1 MSDAIDQPMT
11 PTEKKQL
18 WRTATFHCR
27 CGNDKIRYH
36 ALGIRTFCRT
46 CSLLIF
52 IIPTSMPN
60 TCPGCTIQCS
70 WKEQGHPC
78 LACQLATIVY
88 RNPFHQRYSTQLQQW
103 LCQGDTDDS
112 ADNLERP
119 TPARHLHNP
128 PTNTDLHILRM
139 RNLNFENSFQE
150 IRNRA
155 TPEQRQHLFE
165 NLSILQNSIKTIQNG
180 LKRRYEP
187 SSGVESSTTHPDASL
202 PSQPQHR
209 TFPNNDKTDTAPP
222 STPKTHISL
231 SRNPN
236 PLPQPH
242 MRAPLSNIPLSR
254 WPHTSPAPHTT
265 YNKNS
270 TAKANRTLRAK
281 AKRLLTRQA
290 PPTRRRSQRRLGKV
304 PMGYAALRVP
314 LQACRRPPDL
324 CLTSP

>member
-1 MSDAIDQPMT
+1 
-11 PTEKKQL
+11 
-18 WRTATFHCR
+18 
-27 CGNDKIRYH
+27 
-36 ALGIRTFCRT
+36 
-46 CSLLIF
+46 
-52 IIPTSMPN
+52 
-60 TCPGCTIQCS
+60 
-70 WKEQGHPC
+70 
-78 LACQLATIVY
+78 
-88 RNPFHQRYSTQLQQW
+88 
-103 LCQGDTDDS
+103 
-112 ADNLERP
+112 
-119 TPARHLHNP
+119 
-128 PTNTDLHILRM
+128 M

-165 NLSILQNSIKTIQNG
+165 NLSILQNSIKTTQNG

-242 MRAPLSNIPLSR
+242 MRAPLSNIPLNR

-270 TAKANRTLRAK
+270 IAKANRTLQAK
-281 AKRLLTRQA
+281 AKRLLTS
-290 PPTRRRSQRRLGKV
+290 PPQQGGTPKG
-304 PMGYAALRVP
+304 
-314 LQACRRPPDL
+314 D
-324 CLTSP
+324 